1 MAGLDA
7 KVFAMQD
14 VTALLLTGTSQQAWM
29 PWLTVLACLLLAALL
44 ARVLAGR
51 YRDVLGDGAADDSG
65 RSRDARD
72 AAEPGIL
79 IGQRTLDGALF
90 PLLAWLFVWVARQL
104 WMASAPGPA
113 VAVVFKVAMP
123 VLISLALIR
132 LGVRILQR
140 AFPRSTTVR
149 LAERWL
155 SWMAWLMVVLWVTG
169 LGPLLMDEL
178 EAIQWHVGGAAV
190 SVRSLIEG
198 GLTAGCVLLLALWLS
213 SALESRLLQAGDQ
226 MGVDLSLR
234 KIAANGIRALLVLL
248 GVLMALSAAGIPL
261 GALSVLGGAIGVG
274 IGFGLQKLAANYV
287 SGFVILAERA
297 LRIGDFITVDGFEG
311 RITDMHTR
319 FTVVRALNGRE
330 AVIPNEMLM
339 TQRVINASLTD
350 RRVVLQ
356 TVVLVPYG
364 TDLDAVLPQLL
375 AVVRQVPRVMAEP
388 SPAVL
393 LSNFAAD
400 GLELTVV
407 FWIGDPENGD
417 LGARSAVN
425 LAVLRE
431 LQRLCIDIP
440 YPQQVVHHAADMAGR
455 GARSSP

>member
-14 VTALLLTGTSQQAWM
+14 VTALLLTGTSPQAWM
-29 PWLTVLACLLLAALL
+29 PWLSVLACLGLAALL
-44 ARVLAGR
+44 VRVLGGR
-51 YRDVLGDGAADDSG
+51 FRNALGRGSSDASSGSTGEASGAQ
-65 RSRDARD
+65 
-72 AAEPGIL
+72 PGIL
-79 IGQRTLDGALF
+79 IGRRTLDGALF
-90 PLLAWLFVWVARQL
+90 PLLAWLFVWIARQVWL
-104 WMASAPGPA
+104 SSAPGPA
-113 VAVVFKVAMP
+113 VAVVFKVTMP

-132 LGVRILQR
+132 LGVRILQS

-155 SWMAWLMVVLWVTG
+155 SWLAWLMVVLWVTG
-169 LGPLLMDEL
+169 LGPLLLDEL
-178 EAIQWHVGGAAV
+178 ESIRWHMGGVAV

-198 GLTAGCVLLLALWLS
+198 VLTAGCVLLLALWLS

-297 LRIGDFITVDGFEG
+297 LRIGDLITVDGFEG
-311 RITDMHTR
+311 RITDIHTR

-330 AVIPNEMLM
+330 AVIPNELLM
-339 TQRVINASLTD
+339 TQKVINASLTD

-356 TVVLVPYG
+356 TVVQVPYG
-364 TDLDAVLPQLL
+364 TDLDALLPQLL
-375 AVVRQVPRVMAEP
+375 AVVRQVPRVLAEP

-431 LQRLCIDIP
+431 LQRQNIDIP
-440 YPQQVVHHAADMAGR
+440 YPQQVVHHAAEGGERA
-455 GARSSP
+455 